1 MNVAV
6 EPWFAREPAGDGV
19 WHLWEQHVD
28 PFLRCNVWLV
38 IGRDRALVIDTGLG
52 LVSLHDA
59 AGELFDRPVTAVAT
73 HYHFDHTGA
82 LHEFDERLAHR
93 RAVPYL
99 KTPIAGA
106 LRRAGFDD
114 ATWQSFL
121 DAGYELDDELLRAV
135 PSEEFDVDAYSVAAC
150 PPTRVL
156 DEGDVVDLGDV
167 AFEVLH
173 LPVTRLI
180 RSDSGTKRA
189 ACFFRATRC
198 TTGRCSTTPPTP
210 TSTTTSRP
218 WCGCG
223 VCRSASST
231 PATKRASAGSASSS
245 CATHTSN
252 GRSKADIRAPVHG
265 EQPV

>member
-173 LPVTRLI
+173 LPGHSPDSIGLWNEAGGVLFSGDAVYDGPLLDNAPDSDVDDYIATMVRL
-180 RSDSGTKRA
+180 RSLPVR
-189 ACFFRATRC
+189 
-198 TTGRCSTTPPTP
+198 
-210 TSTTTSRP
+210 
-218 WCGCG
+218 
-223 VCRSASST
+223 V
-231 PATKRASAGSASSS
+231 
-245 CATHTSN
+245 
-252 GRSKADIRAPVHG
+252 VHG
-265 EQPV
+265 GHEASFGRERLVALCDAYIQRALDG